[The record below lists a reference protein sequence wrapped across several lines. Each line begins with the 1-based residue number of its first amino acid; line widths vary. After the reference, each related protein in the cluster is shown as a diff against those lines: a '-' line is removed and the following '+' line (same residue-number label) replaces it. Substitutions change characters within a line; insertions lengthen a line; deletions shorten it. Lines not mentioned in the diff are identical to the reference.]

1 MSRNKTRYSILRES
15 CILLASAKTKRMA
28 LRKLARHPEADLLV
42 KRYEIPSMRKI
53 AKWEVT
59 E

>member
-15 CILLASAKTKRMA
+15 CILLASVKTKRMA

-42 KRYEIPSMRKI
+42 KRYETPSRRKI
-53 AKWEVT
+53 AKWEV
-59 E
+59 EE

>member
-42 KRYEIPSMRKI
+42 KRHDTPSTREIL
-53 AKWEVT
+53 KWEVT